1 MSGMSPD
8 KKTLESLVHPPA
20 SYLTLVNQLALDAG
34 IPYVDQW
41 SACADFLELIVDHV
55 LQAKPATLLECG
67 SGLTT
72 LVLARACQLNGTGHL
87 YSLENG
93 EQYAQRSRD
102 VLEFYG
108 LSDYVTVLHAPLIN
122 YSINQQNYQWYSLAA
137 LSAAKVDLFIIDG
150 PPGFIQKHS
159 RYPALPLLHAKLADD
174 CRIFLDDARRD
185 DELEIVSLW
194 QQQFDDCHF
203 EYLELER
210 GCNQGKIRRQ

>member
-1 MSGMSPD
+1 MSPD

-93 EQYAQRSRD
+93 EQYA
-102 VLEFYG
+102 
-108 LSDYVTVLHAPLIN
+108 LSLIH
-122 YSINQQNYQWYSLAA
+122 I
-137 LSAAKVDLFIIDG
+137 
-150 PPGFIQKHS
+150 
-159 RYPALPLLHAKLADD
+159 
-174 CRIFLDDARRD
+174 
-185 DELEIVSLW
+185 
-194 QQQFDDCHF
+194 
-203 EYLELER
+203 
-210 GCNQGKIRRQ
+210 

>member
-1 MSGMSPD
+1 MQ
-8 KKTLESLVHPPA
+8 SLVNPPE
-20 SYLTLVNQLALDAG
+20 SYVTLVNQLALDAG

-41 SACADFLELIVDHV
+41 SACADFLELIANHA

-93 EQYAQRSRD
+93 EQYAQQSRD
-102 VLEFYG
+102 VIAFYG
-108 LSDYVTVLHAPLIN
+108 LSDYVTVLHAPLTN
-122 YSINQQNYQWYSLAA
+122 YSINAQNYQWYSLEGLPVAQ
-137 LSAAKVDLFIIDG
+137 VDLFVIDG

-159 RYPALPLLHAKLADD
+159 RYPALPLLHDKLAND

-194 QQQFDDCHF
+194 QQQFDDCQF
-203 EYLELER
+203 EYLDLER
-210 GCNQGKIRRQ
+210 GCNQGKICRG

>member
-1 MSGMSPD
+1 M
-8 KKTLESLVHPPA
+8 ESLVTPPQ
-20 SYLTLVNQLALDAG
+20 SYVTLVKQLALDAG
-34 IPYVDQW
+34 IPYVEQW
-41 SACADFLELIVDHV
+41 SACADFLELIVNHA
-55 LQAKPATLLECG
+55 LQAKPTTLLECG

-93 EQYAQRSRD
+93 EQYARQSRD
-102 VLEFYG
+102 VIEFYG
-108 LSDYVTVLHAPLIN
+108 LSDYVTVLHAPLSD
-122 YSINQQNYQWYSLAA
+122 YSVNQQNYQWYSLEE
-137 LSAAKVDLFIIDG
+137 LCISQVDLFVIDG

-159 RYPALPLLHAKLADD
+159 RYPALPLLHDSLAND

-203 EYLELER
+203 EYLDLER
-210 GCNQGKIRRQ
+210 GCNQGKISRV